1 MPDPQRDI
9 APIIE
14 PAAPPAPPA
23 GPPDYVLPVAL
34 SVGGLLLIVALVWHW
49 RRRAPLRALRKLAHA
64 PDPVAAAAAL
74 AALVASQHIAPPR
87 FWQEE
92 LELLRF
98 GPPSEYADAILAR
111 LCRSAESFLRLR

>member
-14 PAAPPAPPA
+14 PAVPSMSPA
-23 GPPDYVLPVAL
+23 GPDYTLAVVLGLV
-34 SVGGLLLIVALVWHW
+34 GLLLLLVLVWYW
-49 RRRAPLRALRKLAHA
+49 RKRAPLRALRKLSHA
-64 PDPVAAAAAL
+64 ADPVAGADAL
-74 AALVASQHIAPPR
+74 AALVASQHVTPPA

-98 GPPSEYADAILAR
+98 GPPADDAEAVLAR
-111 LCRSAESFLRLR
+111 LCQGAESMLRPR

>member
-14 PAAPPAPPA
+14 PAAPPLPPA
-23 GPPDYVLPVAL
+23 GADTTLAIAL
-34 SVGGLLLIVALVWHW
+34 GAGGLLLAIWLYRLW
-49 RRRAPLRALRKLAHA
+49 RRRAPLRALRRLAQA
-64 PDPVAAAAAL
+64 SDPIAGANAL
-74 AALVASQHIAPPR
+74 AALMASQGIAPPA

-98 GPPSEYADAILAR
+98 GPPGEDADAILAR
-111 LCRSAESFLRLR
+111 LCQGAESMLRVR

>member
-14 PAAPPAPPA
+14 PLAPPMPPA
-23 GPPDYVLPVAL
+23 GPDYTFAVVLGLAA
-34 SVGGLLLIVALVWHW
+34 LLLAGWLYWYW
-49 RRRAPLRALRKLAHA
+49 RRRAPLRALRKLSQAS
-64 PDPVAAAAAL
+64 DPIAGADAL
-74 AALVASQHIAPPR
+74 AALVASRHVTPPA

-98 GPPSEYADAILAR
+98 GPPAEDAEAVLAR
-111 LCRSAESFLRLR
+111 LCQGAESMLRAR

>member
-14 PAAPPAPPA
+14 PAAPPLPPA
-23 GPPDYVLPVAL
+23 GPDYTLPAMLVL
-34 SVGGLLLIVALVWHW
+34 GGLILFAVLFWHW
-49 RRRAPLRALRKLAHA
+49 RRRAPLRTLRKIAQT
-64 PDPVAAAAAL
+64 PDAAAGADAL
-74 AALVASQHIAPPR
+74 AALVKRQGITPPP

-98 GPPSEYADAILAR
+98 GPPTQDAPSLLKH
-111 LCRSAESFLRLR
+111 LCQGAAAMLRVKR

>member
-14 PAAPPAPPA
+14 PAAPPMPPA
-23 GPPDYVLPVAL
+23 APDYTPAVAL
-34 SVGGLLLIVALVWHW
+34 GLGGLLLLAVLVWHW
-49 RRRAPLRALRKLAHA
+49 RRRAPLRALHRIASA
-64 PDPVAAAAAL
+64 SDPIEGANAL
-74 AALVASQHIAPPR
+74 AALLASQRITPPR

-98 GPPSEYADAILAR
+98 GPPAEYADDVLAR
-111 LCRSAESFLRLR
+111 LCQGAEVFLKMR

>member
-14 PAAPPAPPA
+14 PAAPSMPPA
-23 GPPDYVLPVAL
+23 GPDCTLPAMLAL
-34 SVGGLLLIVALVWHW
+34 GGLILFAVLFWHW
-49 RRRAPLRALRKLAHA
+49 RRRAPLRALRKISHA
-64 PDPVAAAAAL
+64 SDPFAGANAL
-74 AALVASQHIAPPR
+74 AELMASQRITPPA

-98 GPPSEYADAILAR
+98 GPPADDAAAMLSQ
-111 LCRSAESFLRLR
+111 LCQGAESLLRAR

>member
-14 PAAPPAPPA
+14 PAAPPAAPV
-23 GPPDYVLPVAL
+23 PPDHTLAIAL
-34 SVGGLLLIVALVWHW
+34 AVGGLLLALAAYRYW
-49 RRRAPLRALRKLAHA
+49 RRRAPLRALRRVAKTA
-64 PDPVAAAAAL
+64 DPVAGADAL
-74 AALVASQHIAPPR
+74 AALIASRGISPPA

-98 GPPSEYADAILAR
+98 GPPVEDADAMLSQ
-111 LCRSAESFLRLR
+111 LCQGAESLLRGR